1 MKSHPEAIELDQAD
15 LESKLDQIATVMGE
29 DVARP
34 FRQLLRWYVYLLT
47 LLREKKLS
55 ILRLR
60 KMLFGAAT
68 ERAADILSSAGQSA
82 EPSEPTSALPPPA
95 PETASAA
102 DHSESSEPDAQGTG
116 PPRRR
121 GAIMAGFRREYTGCA
136 SDRDPRIAVSRR

>member
-15 LESKLDQIATVMGE
+15 LESKLDQIATALGE

-34 FRQLLRWYVYLLT
+34 FRQLLHWYVYLLA

-68 ERAADILSSAGQSA
+68 ERAADILSSAGESTA
-82 EPSEPTSALPPPA
+82 ESEPMSATPA
-95 PETASAA
+95 TA
-102 DHSESSEPDAQGTG
+102 PDDG
-116 PPRRR
+116 PFGWALRT
-121 GAIMAGFRREYTGCA
+121 I
-136 SDRDPRIAVSRR
+136 SQ